1 MNGFPSETRYHEI
14 MLIVFHSVA
23 AIVLSLSFNFSDG
36 SQSRFVRCLP
46 TEISPG
52 QVVLTSPPADSG
64 SAKAKPVTVKQRLV
78 QLKAR
83 CRKGKLIDGKGRQIY
98 LYQLTGC
105 WGNPPEDYQQI
116 LERQR
121 QELIRLRKRYTV
133 IELTCGLDRLISR
146 LMPSAQTLSVQYIG
160 LSERVAAPPP

>member
-1 MNGFPSETRYHEI
+1 MLGVLSGKRYHEN
-14 MLIVFHSVA
+14 MLIEFHSVA
-23 AIVLSLSFNFSDG
+23 AIALSLSFNFSDG
-36 SQSRFVRCLP
+36 SQSHFARCLP
-46 TEISPG
+46 TEISPE
-52 QVVLTSPPADSG
+52 QVVLASPPANSG
-64 SAKAKPVTVKQRLV
+64 LRKPVTVKQRLV

-105 WGNPPEDYQQI
+105 WGNPPENYEEI
-116 LERQR
+116 LENQR

-133 IELTCGLDRLISR
+133 IEVTCGLDPLISR
-146 LMPSAQTLSVQYIG
+146 LTPSAQKFSAQYIG